1 MNIQQDFF
9 YVKKANKNIM
19 PKQLVCI
26 LEINE
31 QEGHQFKTLILLMY
45 FTCLFETPHHT
56 EMNFEN

>member
-1 MNIQQDFF
+1 
-9 YVKKANKNIM
+9 M

-56 EMNFEN
+56 EMNFENQEEIIGCNRVIQICEN